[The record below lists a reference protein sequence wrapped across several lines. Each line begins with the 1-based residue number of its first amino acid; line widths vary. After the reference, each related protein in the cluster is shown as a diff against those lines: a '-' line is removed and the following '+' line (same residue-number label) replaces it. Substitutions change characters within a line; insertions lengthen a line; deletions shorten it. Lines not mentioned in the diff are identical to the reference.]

1 VDGCRSCVVFI
12 GRKFFALW
20 NVYDECRLLAWRL
33 VTAMHIDPIL
43 LKKKFAKANDDIL
56 SGDVETA
63 CRIVTQHAERVVPDD
78 AHTIQKPN
86 AASNHSI

>member
-1 VDGCRSCVVFI
+1 MDGCRSCVVFI

-78 AHTIQKPN
+78 AYTIHKPK

>member
-1 VDGCRSCVVFI
+1 VDGLRSCVVFI

-33 VTAMHIDPIL
+33 VTAMHMDPIL
-43 LKKKFAKANDDIL
+43 LKKKFAKANDDML

-63 CRIVTQHAERVVPDD
+63 CRILTQDAERVVPDE
-78 AHTIQKPN
+78 AHTIQKLD
-86 AASNHSI
+86 AASTHSI